1 MFTLQKDNIIKKTDS
16 KAKKEKLEAI
26 GFKLIQELKEPKP
39 EELKEPDKKPKA
51 SK

>member
-16 KAKKEKLEAI
+16 KVKKERLEAI
-26 GFKLIQELKEPKP
+26 GFNLIQEPKGSKELEEP
-39 EELKEPDKKPKA
+39 EKKPKA